1 MKQQCQGCGYLN
13 TAKKQAV
20 GKAYRYGC
28 GLRPEGYISTWINND
43 RLLSQINC
51 TVPVTSD
58 NDEEDHE
65 TDNGTQMSIFDY
77 PEVLP

>member
-13 TAKKQAV
+13 TAKKQTV

-28 GLRPEGYISTWINND
+28 GLRPEGYISTWINTD
-43 RLLSQINC
+43 RLLDQVSC
-51 TVPVTSD
+51 TVPDATED
-58 NDEEDHE
+58 DEIVKEPE
-65 TDNGTQMSIFDY
+65 VTQMSIFDY